1 MSRILCTE
9 LCPSNFLNFQKF
21 LEKPL
26 TKLGETN
33 YNWEKVHSKGKK
45 LMVVAKSNI
54 LSASLEDYL
63 EAIFNLA
70 GESDVARSKDIAKLL
85 GVAKPSVTGALKL
98 LVKKGLVNY
107 RPYGYVTL
115 TDSGVAEAARVARKH
130 NIIKSFFVNILGVD
144 AKVAQEAAC
153 KAEHALGPAIV
164 SRLLDF
170 TDFITQT
177 GINGYDVADKFKRFR
192 KGRRQGSRKQI
203 SKQPRK

>member
-1 MSRILCTE
+1 
-9 LCPSNFLNFQKF
+9 
-21 LEKPL
+21 
-26 TKLGETN
+26 
-33 YNWEKVHSKGKK
+33 
-45 LMVVAKSNI
+45 MVVAKSNN

-70 GESDVARSKDIAKLL
+70 GKSDVARGKDIAKLL
-85 GVAKPSVTGALKL
+85 GVAKPSVTGALKIL
-98 LVKKGLVNY
+98 AKKGLVNY

-115 TDSGVAEAARVARKH
+115 TDSGVAEAARVAGKH

-153 KAEHALGPAIV
+153 KAEHALGPAII

-170 TDFITQT
+170 TDFITRT
-177 GINGYDVADKFKRFR
+177 GTNGSDVADEFKQFC
-192 KGRRQGSRKQI
+192 KGRRQGGSKHK

>member
-1 MSRILCTE
+1 
-9 LCPSNFLNFQKF
+9 
-21 LEKPL
+21 L
-26 TKLGETN
+26 TKLGKTN

-45 LMVVAKSNI
+45 LVVVAKSNI

-70 GESDVARSKDIAKLL
+70 GKSNVARSKDIAKLL
-85 GVAKPSVTGALKL
+85 GVAKPSVTGALKNL
-98 LVKKGLVNY
+98 AKKGLVNY

-115 TDSGVAEAARVARKH
+115 TDLGVAEAARVAGKH
-130 NIIKSFFVNILGVD
+130 SIIKSFFVNILGVD
-144 AKVAQEAAC
+144 AEVAQEAAC

-177 GINGYDVADKFKRFR
+177 NGSGPDLADKFKRFR
-192 KGRRQGSRKQI
+192 KARRQGGRKQI